1 MKILPEHYQW
11 LLDSCRPLADR
22 LPAHREFIRKEGK
35 AKDIEKRLRWDL
47 FYAANRAAGSMDT
60 WRYLQTSHID
70 TALRA
75 IMKEIEGGAN

>member
-1 MKILPEHYQW
+1 

-22 LPAHREFIRKEGK
+22 IPAHREFIRKEGK

-47 FYAANRAAGSMDT
+47 FYSVNRAAGSMDM
-60 WRYLQTSHID
+60 WVYLQNSHID

-75 IMKEIEGGAN
+75 IMKEIEGGAL

>member
-11 LLDSCRPLADR
+11 LLDSCRSLSDR
-22 LPAHREFIRKEGK
+22 IPAHRDFIRKEGK

-47 FYAANRAAGSMDT
+47 FYSATRAVGFPNFYS
-60 WRYLQTSHID
+60 YLNDDHID

-75 IMKEIEGGAN
+75 IMKEIEGGSL

>member
-11 LLDSCRPLADR
+11 LLDSCRPLAAR
-22 LPAHREFIRKEGK
+22 IPAHREFIRKEGR

-47 FYAANRAAGSMDT
+47 FYSATRAVGFPNFYS
-60 WRYLQTSHID
+60 YLNDDHID

-75 IMKEIEGGAN
+75 IMKEIEGGSL

>member
-1 MKILPEHYQW
+1 MRPEHYTW

-22 LPAHREFIRKEGK
+22 IPAHREFIRKEGK

-47 FYAANRAAGSMDT
+47 FYSVNRAAGSMDM
-60 WRYLQTSHID
+60 WVYLQNSHID

-75 IMKEIEGGAN
+75 IMKEIEGGAL